1 MVFGGAGS
9 RNGYRWCLEGR
20 APGMGV
26 GGVWR
31 VGLQEWV

>member
-9 RNGYRWCLEGR
+9 RNGCRWCLEVR

-26 GGVWR
+26 GGVSL
-31 VGLQEWV
+31 GLGEG